1 VKARSAHAR
10 TSVRGT
16 RSGSRIGRPL
26 ALAALGMAAV
36 AGGAV
41 AVHTFSGPAGASLTA
56 DAGHQ
61 AGAAALGAR
70 SRPSWSFSTLDNR
83 NDPTFNQLLG
93 INDHDQIAG
102 YFGSGA
108 QGHPNKGYLLLLSRR
123 GSQYVSEN
131 VPGAVQTQVTGLNN
145 RGVTVGFWS
154 GQNTAS
160 QMNAN
165 VGFYTWAGRFHSVA
179 FPSRASS
186 SPPVNQLLGVSDAD
200 VAVGFWTDSRGN
212 AHGYTYSLIQHRF
225 RAVTV
230 PGAVSVTAAG
240 INDAGVVAGFYTGP
254 GGVTRAFTRGP
265 AGRITRL
272 TFPGASATQA
282 FGINNLGEVAGTY
295 MTGSGKSAESF
306 GFTWTR
312 GGGFRSVTD
321 PLGRGTT
328 TINGVND
335 AGDLV
340 GFYTGPAGRTH
351 GLLWAAGH
359 FTAPPAA
366 PVAAPPMPGRPT
378 MPARPMM
385 PASPTMTAAP
395 FLTVSPS
402 LTASPTM
409 APTVAPTA
417 VPTATLP
424 VPNPSASPPGGPW

>member
-1 VKARSAHAR
+1 
-10 TSVRGT
+10 
-16 RSGSRIGRPL
+16 
-26 ALAALGMAAV
+26 MAAV

-41 AVHTFSGPAGASLTA
+41 AVHTFSGPGGARLTA
-56 DAGHQ
+56 DAGRQ
-61 AGAAALGAR
+61 AGAAALAAR

-212 AHGYTYSLIQHRF
+212 AHGYTYSLIM
-225 RAVTV
+225 
-230 PGAVSVTAAG
+230 
-240 INDAGVVAGFYTGP
+240 
-254 GGVTRAFTRGP
+254 
-265 AGRITRL
+265 RL
-272 TFPGASATQA
+272 
-282 FGINNLGEVAGTY
+282 
-295 MTGSGKSAESF
+295 
-306 GFTWTR
+306 
-312 GGGFRSVTD
+312 
-321 PLGRGTT
+321 
-328 TINGVND
+328 
-335 AGDLV
+335 
-340 GFYTGPAGRTH
+340 
-351 GLLWAAGH
+351 
-359 FTAPPAA
+359 
-366 PVAAPPMPGRPT
+366 
-378 MPARPMM
+378 
-385 PASPTMTAAP
+385 
-395 FLTVSPS
+395 
-402 LTASPTM
+402 
-409 APTVAPTA
+409 
-417 VPTATLP
+417 
-424 VPNPSASPPGGPW
+424 